1 MLFRSVRTVVNGPL
15 QRRPLPGLRRNQ
27 PRRLDP
33 IRRTLF
39 PRIVSGRDAGQAYSL
54 LLPLDY
60 SPTRRYPLVLILDS
74 RGDALV
80 PLARFGPPAAR
91 LGFVVMSSYNSA
103 SDGPVEPNIGAVNT
117 MLGDAWRALSI
128 DTTRV
133 YLVGFSGTAR
143 FS

>member
-1 MLFRSVRTVVNGPL
+1 M
-15 QRRPLPGLRRNQ
+15 
-27 PRRLDP
+27 
-33 IRRTLF
+33 
-39 PRIVSGRDAGQAYSL
+39 
-54 LLPLDY
+54 DY

-74 RGDALV
+74 RGDALI

-91 LGFVVMSSYNSA
+91 PGFVVMSSYNSA

-143 FS
+143 LS